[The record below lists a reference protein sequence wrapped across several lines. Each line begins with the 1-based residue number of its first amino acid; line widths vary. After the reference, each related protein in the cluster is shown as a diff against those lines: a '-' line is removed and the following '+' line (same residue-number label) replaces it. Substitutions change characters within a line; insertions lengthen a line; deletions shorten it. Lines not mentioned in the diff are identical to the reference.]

1 MHVIISMV
9 FLVLLLACSTKY
21 KGLHSDLHRF
31 NKDIDYCIKK
41 SCKNQYK
48 SVFINFTLI
57 SPLLAYGGGGG
68 GGGSSSIPEN
78 KISFKTFKLCLKEKG
93 YIKDE
98 NGMFALPY
106 ITCKKN

>member
-41 SCKNQYK
+41 SCKSKY
-48 SVFINFTLI
+48 SHF
-57 SPLLAYGGGGG
+57 S
-68 GGGSSSIPEN
+68 
-78 KISFKTFKLCLKEKG
+78 TFDC
-93 YIKDE
+93 
-98 NGMFALPY
+98 
-106 ITCKKN
+106 ITHK